1 MGMGLFL
8 WEASGILTPYF
19 NGHLGRAFMSLVL
32 LISGGLAVYLL
43 LLKVTKAFTYKEF
56 LETMHR
62 AQKDSE
68 VIRL

>member
-1 MGMGLFL
+1 
-8 WEASGILTPYF
+8 
-19 NGHLGRAFMSLVL
+19 MSLVL